1 MPDGQIEAARLDVPL
16 SPAKGRMLLRQVSLT
31 SRFLSETCVLSCI
44 FSAQVNLNKLFPKGY
59 ISTDAPKR
67 SAFVNI
73 TFSRAFHTVRPT
85 RC

>member
-1 MPDGQIEAARLDVPL
+1 MPGSQIGAARLDVPL
-16 SPAKGRMLLRQVSLT
+16 SPATGRMLLGQVSLT

-44 FSAQVNLNKLFPKGY
+44 FSAQVDLNKLFPDGY
-59 ISTDAPKR
+59 ISTDAHKR

-73 TFSRAFHTVRPT
+73 TISRAFHTVLPA